1 RMVNTM
7 FHMTFC
13 NGITDLFQSCVNS
26 TNLNKDIN
34 TITILLNHTLYS
46 TNLTFNTFQSIYN
59 SLFFFISSWYDWL
72 FIEIFFQLLHSFPPF
87 IILFQLLRLIS
98 LIFLI
103 QLVVVVKHLKQL
115 IQNYMPLPRRQPM
128 EQVNQLPQL
137 ESQSYY
143 K

>member
-1 RMVNTM
+1 TM

-59 SLFFFISSWYDWL
+59 RLFFFISSWYDWL
-72 FIEIFFQLLHSFPPF
+72 FIEIFFQLLHSFPTF
-87 IILFQLLRLIS
+87 IILFQFLILIS
-98 LIFLI
+98 LIFLF
-103 QLVVVVKHLKQL
+103 QLFLLIKYSKQL
-115 IQNYMPLPRRQPM
+115 ISN
-128 EQVNQLPQL
+128 
-137 ESQSYY
+137 
-143 K
+143 